1 MYVSIYNDAN
11 IVLNILEDNTASWS
25 DLWKEANSV
34 FEDKFLMGDNL
45 AYLSDKMFFV
55 WEVTTCSL
63 LGGGTSTNF
72 MPTIST
78 GTSPLTTSWL
88 IPTTPL
94 ICSSMLWMISTG
106 TCLWH
111 VRFHCCICISIF
123 IYHSF
128 LPLLLLGP
136 LSLTIVRPTFL
147 LNFSAF
153 AQFGKMELIDFKD
166 LISIV
171 DYKICEE
178 AKKKNPIWYKL
189 TMDIFIKFLYKV
201 FLCLSIPCP
210 FIYLHI

>member
-94 ICSSMLWMISTG
+94 ICSSML
-106 TCLWH
+106 
-111 VRFHCCICISIF
+111 
-123 IYHSF
+123 
-128 LPLLLLGP
+128 
-136 LSLTIVRPTFL
+136 
-147 LNFSAF
+147 
-153 AQFGKMELIDFKD
+153 
-166 LISIV
+166 
-171 DYKICEE
+171 
-178 AKKKNPIWYKL
+178 
-189 TMDIFIKFLYKV
+189 
-201 FLCLSIPCP
+201 
-210 FIYLHI
+210 